1 MSSSSTLVKRWGPIV
16 RAREQKL
23 SQSEATTPTVSVAL
37 KCKTERRMSELNDS
51 MELNLTSYWKLVKYN
66 QTCSNYFIST
76 IIEILLKTNRNQHFW
91 IKVPISS
98 GMSNSKENANLKE
111 REEENGF
118 SDPRFYF
125 HFLKSGFPL
134 GASGK
139 KSSLNFCFEG
149 LQLNHCHLHNTWHD
163 QIFNCIQRQ
172 ANYAVKMIYHGLNI

>member
-1 MSSSSTLVKRWGPIV
+1 MQNWAENVWAEWFYGIKFNLLLKTRRIQTNLFQLFFSTV
-16 RAREQKL
+16 
-23 SQSEATTPTVSVAL
+23 
-37 KCKTERRMSELNDS
+37 
-51 MELNLTSYWKLVKYN
+51 
-66 QTCSNYFIST
+66 
-76 IIEILLKTNRNQHFW
+76 IEILLRTNRNQHFW